1 VNIFVMCMNCGEEVK
16 VAVESL
22 RWIRCPRCH
31 RAINLDRCPK
41 KVALP
46 TEISERGIS
55 FEDAVS
61 RVHTR

>member
-1 VNIFVMCMNCGEEVK
+1 MNIFVMCTKCGKEVL
-16 VAVESL
+16 VHAHSL
-22 RWIRCPRCH
+22 KWIRCPQCH
-31 RAINLDRCPK
+31 RAIYLDNCPK

-46 TEISERGIS
+46 NEVSVRGIS